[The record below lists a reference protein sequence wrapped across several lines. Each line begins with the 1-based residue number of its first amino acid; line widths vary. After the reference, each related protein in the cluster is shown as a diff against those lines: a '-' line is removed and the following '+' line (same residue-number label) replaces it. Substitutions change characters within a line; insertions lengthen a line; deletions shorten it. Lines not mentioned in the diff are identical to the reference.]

1 MTKNIVRVEDMTMAY
16 HDKPVLW
23 DVDMDIEEGSR
34 TAIIGPNGAGKSTL
48 LKGVLGLQKT
58 LSGKVLIFGEPVKK
72 VLKRIAY
79 IPQTGSVNWNF
90 PTTVLDVVLMGR
102 YSHLGWIKRP
112 GKQDKKIAM
121 EALSMMGM
129 EEFYNRQIS
138 QLSGGQRQRVF
149 IARAIAQ
156 EAQLYFMDEPLAGVD
171 KKTEGIIID
180 FLKKI
185 QEEGRTS
192 VVVHHDLN
200 TLRDYFDHVVILN
213 KRMIAQGEVKSVFTP
228 DNLGKAMMIGGNYV

>member
-1 MTKNIVRVEDMTMAY
+1 MAY

-121 EALSMMGM
+121 EAQDPDST
-129 EEFYNRQIS
+129 
-138 QLSGGQRQRVF
+138 
-149 IARAIAQ
+149 
-156 EAQLYFMDEPLAGVD
+156 P
-171 KKTEGIIID
+171 TEGGV
-180 FLKKI
+180 
-185 QEEGRTS
+185 Q
-192 VVVHHDLN
+192 
-200 TLRDYFDHVVILN
+200 
-213 KRMIAQGEVKSVFTP
+213 P
-228 DNLGKAMMIGGNYV
+228 DAEKEDE

>member
-121 EALSMMGM
+121 EALSIMGM

-138 QLSGGQRQRVF
+138 QP
-149 IARAIAQ
+149 RALPKSPMPA
-156 EAQLYFMDEPLAGVD
+156 
-171 KKTEGIIID
+171 
-180 FLKKI
+180 
-185 QEEGRTS
+185 
-192 VVVHHDLN
+192 
-200 TLRDYFDHVVILN
+200 LR
-213 KRMIAQGEVKSVFTP
+213 RRRR
-228 DNLGKAMMIGGNYV
+228 